1 MCNVLQLSRA
11 TYYYEVKQAQDTG
24 DELSPLVKEIFRE
37 SRQNYGTRKIKVE
50 LKKLGYVISRRRI
63 GRIMKNQGFV
73 SNYTIAQFK
82 PKRVSC
88 NEENISNELNRQFN
102 QQEEL
107 AVVVSDL
114 TYVRV
119 NKKWNYVCLLVDLF
133 NREIIGHSAGQ
144 KKDAELV
151 SQAFSAVKTN
161 LTRISLFHTDRGNEF
176 KNKLI
181 QDTLETFKIKR
192 SLSAKGCPY
201 DNAVAE
207 ATYKIFKT
215 EFVRDR
221 HFTSLEELTL
231 ELNDYVNWFNNVRI
245 HGTLG
250 YLRPVQYRQEHLKK
264 LSSFVLTYQLVYTSF
279 SFY

>member
-1 MCNVLQLSRA
+1 MCDVLQLSRA
-11 TYYYEVKQAQDTG
+11 TYYYEAKQAQDTG

-37 SRQNYGTRKIKVE
+37 SRQDYGTRKIKVE
-50 LKKLGYVISRRRI
+50 LKKLGYVISHRRI
-63 GRIMKNQGFV
+63 GRIMKNQGLV
-73 SNYTIAQFK
+73 SHYTITQFK

-88 NEENISNELNRQFN
+88 NEEKISNELDRQFN
-102 QQEEL
+102 QKEEL

-119 NKKWNYVCLLVDLF
+119 NKKWNYVCLLIDLF

-151 SQAFSAVKTN
+151 SQAFATVKTN
-161 LTRISLFHTDRGNEF
+161 LNQITLFHTNRGNEF

-181 QDTLETFKIKR
+181 HDTLETFKIKR

-215 EFVRDR
+215 EFVRDC

-250 YLRPVQYRQEHLKK
+250 YLSPVQYRQEHLKK
-264 LSSFVLTYQLVYTSF
+264 IV
-279 SFY
+279 